1 MRLAELARRYQG
13 RRTNHQFAQL
23 MGVDP
28 SLLTRLYK
36 GRLGDSPRIMRGLL
50 RAFPESRDEV
60 LALLTAPED
69 DRHAA
74 V

>member
-1 MRLAELARRYQG
+1 
-13 RRTNHQFAQL
+13 
-23 MGVDP
+23 
-28 SLLTRLYK
+28 
-36 GRLGDSPRIMRGLL
+36 MRGLL